1 MTDDKPTRRDLMK
14 PVQLLGL
21 AFGAA
26 LFAGIVT
33 LVSMGFFQ
41 RRSPEQAQAALQLAL
56 IVAGITFIVVL
67 RDGRSAA
74 ACGRSRAGQEAG
86 RSAGAAAR
94 GATPMPRRVAL
105 PRATPDRMPGPP
117 ATPPQATQGLSR
129 VEHPPGGSRARR
141 PAAAHVHGVRRT
153 YICG

>member
-41 RRSPEQAQAALQLAL
+41 QRSPEQAPAAVQLAL

-67 RDGRSAA
+67 VMVALLLLAVDPAQVQKKVDRPVLLPDENPDEPVTDEATSGEAAPDGADPDAA
-74 ACGRSRAGQEAG
+74 ASGDAK
-86 RSAGAAAR
+86 
-94 GATPMPRRVAL
+94 P
-105 PRATPDRMPGPP
+105 
-117 ATPPQATQGLSR
+117 
-129 VEHPPGGSRARR
+129 
-141 PAAAHVHGVRRT
+141 
-153 YICG
+153 